1 MPGKRRAIPLAALA
15 LLLPACGRT
24 LTPPAPTPTVT
35 IELRPAALN
44 TPTGQPATAQ
54 APLATDPPPTFTP
67 TPIPS
72 SYVIE
77 PGDTLMDIAVLFGV
91 TVDTLLLANPH
102 VRPLLLQTGQQL
114 TIPANGDQME
124 TGMLLA
130 SPTPLPL
137 PVAGFG
143 LYETPAGGLW
153 ALGEIV
159 NNTPGPVENVRVAVT
174 LYDADGSL
182 FATRD
187 SWVAPKM
194 IPAGQSAPFAV
205 LFSSA
210 PAGPVRHR
218 ISLLT
223 GEPLVQPD
231 EWYPHLV
238 IKDQQGGPAGPV
250 HRVTGT
256 VLNDG
261 NQPAEA
267 VTLLVTVYNSQ
278 GQVTGFSQE
287 TLVAT
292 LPAQSEVRF
301 DIRLSPGGPGT
312 NHHTV
317 AVSGRRSTATD

>member
-15 LLLPACGRT
+15 FLLPACGRT
-24 LTPPAPTPTVT
+24 LTPPVPTPTAT

-44 TPTGQPATAQ
+44 TPTDQPATAQ
-54 APLATDPPPTFTP
+54 PPLATDPTATFTP
-67 TPIPS
+67 APIPR

-77 PGDTLMDIAVLFGV
+77 PADTLLDIAIRFGV
-91 TVDTLLLANPH
+91 TVETLLLVNPH
-102 VRPLLLQTGQQL
+102 VRPLLLQTGQRL
-114 TIPANGDQME
+114 TIPGNGDQME
-124 TGMLLA
+124 TGMLLP

-153 ALGEIV
+153 ALGQIL
-159 NNTPGPVENVRVAVT
+159 NNTPGPVEKVRVAVT

-182 FATRD
+182 FATKD
-187 SWVAPKM
+187 NWVAPQM

-205 LFSSA
+205 LFPSA
-210 PAGPVRHR
+210 PAGPIRHR
-218 ISLLT
+218 ISLLA

-238 IKDQQGGPAGPV
+238 VKDQQGGPAGPV

-261 NQPAEA
+261 DQPAEA
-267 VTLLVTVYNSQ
+267 VTLLVTLYNSQ
-278 GQVTGFSQE
+278 GQVTGFSLE
-287 TLVAT
+287 MLVAT
-292 LPAQSEVRF
+292 LPAQSDERF
-301 DIRLSPGGPGT
+301 DIRLSPAGPGT

-317 AVSGRRSTATD
+317 AVSGRRSTVLD

>member
-67 TPIPS
+67 TPIPR

-77 PGDTLMDIAVLFGV
+77 PGDTLMDIAVLFRV

-114 TIPANGDQME
+114 AIPANGDQME

-267 VTLLVTVYNSQ
+267 ATLLVTVYNSQ